1 MEEYGNIGF
10 KAVVV
15 QTDFGEIRVISDSM
29 ATPISYNQWSAAGP
43 TAYAG
48 AYPLYMVQL
57 DSWYLMSLD
66 NAPHII
72 QDDGLFVIRA
82 ATEDAIQ
89 VRLRFLGNLGCRAP
103 GYNGVAV
110 V

>member
-15 QTDFGEIRVISDSM
+15 QTDFGEVRVISDSM
-29 ATPISYNQWSAAGP
+29 CTPVAYNQYSLPGP
-43 TAYAG
+43 TAYSG
-48 AYPLYMVQL
+48 AYPIYMLQL

-66 NAPHII
+66 QAPHII

-89 VRLRFLGNLGCRAP
+89 VRLNLLA
-103 GYNGVAV
+103 A
-110 V
+110 